1 MSLRNS
7 PTRWGTLS
15 QLLHWLIVALV
26 VAQVTIA
33 LVFKSLHREPLLF
46 ALVNLHKSIGITIFA
61 LMLIRLLWRW
71 GNRVPDLPAA
81 LSAYERM
88 LARGTHVALYVI
100 LLVMPLTGWL
110 GSAAHGI
117 PVRWFA
123 LVTLPGI
130 VAKSLALSKL
140 MFVAHFW
147 LAILLGVIVTV
158 HIAAALRHH
167 LVLRDDTLR
176 RMVPMRTNS
185 VSATGDDLGNR

>member
-7 PTRWGTLS
+7 STRWGSLS
-15 QLLHWLIVALV
+15 QFLHWLIVAFV
-26 VAQVTIA
+26 VAQVTLA
-33 LVFKSLHREPLLF
+33 LVFKSLHRGPLLF
-46 ALVNLHKSIGITIFA
+46 TLVNIHKSIGITIFA

-81 LSAYERM
+81 LTPYERI
-88 LARGTHVALYVI
+88 LARSTHVALYAI

-130 VAKSLALSKL
+130 VAKSLVLSKL

-167 LVLRDDTLR
+167 FVLRDDTLR
-176 RMVPMRTNS
+176 RMVPMRTAKS
-185 VSATGDDLGNR
+185 GGLGKR